1 MNKPKNFV
9 ALKNGLR
16 LSRAADGE
24 CKPIFSRKITSDEK
38 DFLKVWLY
46 FLVMWKLLFLGI
58 FHLHTCEIC
67 LQDILTQGIRQINSS
82 GQAAI
87 FDVTKS
93 NV

>member
-1 MNKPKNFV
+1 MTRTLIIEQAKKFRRFK
-9 ALKNGLR
+9 KNGLR

-46 FLVMWKLLFLGI
+46 FLEMWKLLFLAI

-67 LQDILTQGIRQINSS
+67 LRDILTQGIR
-82 GQAAI
+82 
-87 FDVTKS
+87 
-93 NV
+93 